1 MLEKK
6 KKSRS
11 VQSSGDNQSA
21 TYRFAFYEQQ
31 ASRWPTECKKKKICQ
46 CIAIYTEFEMYFNRH

>member
-1 MLEKK
+1 MLEK

-31 ASRWPTECKKKKICQ
+31 ASRWPTELKKKKS
-46 CIAIYTEFEMYFNRH
+46 ANA